1 MPEFPDDF
9 DAAEWLEARAED
21 EYALDAARWQRWV
34 TQTYQP
40 MPLMPEQ
47 VERITESLPVDVRMS
62 LVAFRAALA
71 GGYVRD
77 LLGRARPADIDLF
90 MMSQSAARM
99 LAHLL
104 AMSRG
109 VRPRRDVSYL
119 LPRASGESFADRVR
133 EHIQRN
139 QLGIGAGIPL
149 VDPVGTFLVP
159 GPLPVHLV
167 GTTDEHGHYRN
178 ELPRTVTI
186 PWLRGLFAGF
196 DISAGAAAVYWNA
209 ASSIP
214 GYQGVAIPNVE
225 YDIRHRN
232 LRYLRI
238 GLRRDIR
245 SGRLQ
250 RLLERTVR
258 LLDAGWSLRPGEV
271 SALTRAIESAHPE
284 ELAPREAEL
293 LRYIR
298 EQRQRRDAE
307 ILAALTLIPPV
318 QAGEPQPA
326 PAPTETIQPYARTQ
340 RNLSRPMDLSASQLG
355 LPPEGRLDLHTMD
368 RQGWAVA
375 LRALIALTHDVLV
388 YLLPY
393 RVWLDAD
400 RARRD
405 PHMPVEIHE
414 GRRLRQLEMR
424 LGEARE
430 QGVAPLTLPAPP
442 SEHMWSQLAAR
453 LEQWH
458 ARERW
463 HPGEEGVSE
472 SGDYRAL
479 RDSLRQTMP
488 AAWSFVMQRLVQ
500 LDARVADPAH
510 PERKPSVA
518 EANQVINGLAMQLV
532 QMSGDDSHAVAQT
545 LDAVNRW
552 LTMVWFT
559 QIQLAMP
566 VRIGS
571 PGEKPSAAPGSTRKK
586 RPRGRGNVSGRR

>member
-1 MPEFPDDF
+1 MPDFFPDDF
-9 DAAEWLEARAED
+9 DAADWLEARAED
-21 EYALDAARWQRWV
+21 EHAFDVARWRAWV
-34 TQTYQP
+34 ARTYQP
-40 MPLMPEQ
+40 MPLVPEQ
-47 VERITESLPVDVRMS
+47 VERITGSLPVDVRMS

-90 MMSQSAARM
+90 MTSQSSARM

-109 VRPRRDVSYL
+109 VRPRRDMSYL
-119 LPRASGESFADRVR
+119 LPRTSGESFADRVR
-133 EHIQRN
+133 EHIRRN
-139 QLGIGAGIPL
+139 QPEIGDGIPL

-167 GTTDEHGHYRN
+167 GTTTEHGDHRN
-178 ELPRTVTI
+178 EMPASVTI

-196 DISAGAAAVYWNA
+196 DISAGAAAIYWNG
-209 ASSIP
+209 ASSTP
-214 GYQGVAIPNVE
+214 DYQGVAIPNVE

-245 SGRLQ
+245 IGRLQ

-258 LLDAGWSLRPGEV
+258 LMEAGWNLRPGEV
-271 SALTRAIESAHPE
+271 SALTRAIESSHPE
-284 ELAPREAEL
+284 ALAPREAEL

-298 EQRQRRDAE
+298 GQRQRRDAE
-307 ILAALTLIPPV
+307 ILAALTLIPAV
-318 QAGEPQPA
+318 QPA
-326 PAPTETIQPYARTQ
+326 EPEPTPAPTETIQPYARTQ
-340 RNLSRPMDLSASQLG
+340 RNLSRPMDLSASRLG

-368 RQGWAVA
+368 PQGWAVA

-393 RVWLDAD
+393 RVWLDSEPAH
-400 RARRD
+400 RY
-405 PHMPVEIHE
+405 PHSE
-414 GRRLRQLEMR
+414 GRRLRQLEIR

-430 QGVAPLTLPAPP
+430 QGGAAPTLPAPP
-442 SEHMWSQLAAR
+442 PEHMWSQLAAR

-458 ARERW
+458 AQARW
-463 HPGEEGVSE
+463 YPGEEGVSE

-479 RDSLRQTMP
+479 RSSLHQTMP
-488 AAWSFVMQRLVQ
+488 AAWSFVMRRLIQ
-500 LDARVADPAH
+500 LDESVVDPAH
-510 PERKPSVA
+510 PARKPSAA
-518 EANQVINGLAMQLV
+518 EANQVINGLAMQLAL
-532 QMSGDDSHAVAQT
+532 MWADDGPHVAQT

-552 LTMVWFT
+552 LTMAWFT

-566 VRIGS
+566 VRIDS
-571 PGEKPSAAPGSTRKK
+571 PGEKPSTASRSARKK